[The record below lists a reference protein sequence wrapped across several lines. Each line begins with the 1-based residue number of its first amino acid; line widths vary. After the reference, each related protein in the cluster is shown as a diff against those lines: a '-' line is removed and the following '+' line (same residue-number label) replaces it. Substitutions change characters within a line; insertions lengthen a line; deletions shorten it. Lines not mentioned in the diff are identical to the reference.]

1 MASPVT
7 SALTLVDWRS
17 RVASL
22 YAAVR
27 AESDPAAGHRLWREG
42 RGELFATHPQS
53 PITASPEL
61 LESGIS
67 YWSYDPALRFELP
80 VLDAEPEDRDVDGG
94 NDGSVTMRRIGR
106 VELPDPVGG
115 SLDVWWLHQ
124 YGGGIFVPLRDGT
137 AGDGSYG
144 AGRYLLDTAKGSWLG
159 GDDDHLVLDL
169 NFAYHPSC
177 RYDDRWRCP
186 LAPAG
191 NTIAARVEA
200 GERL

>member
-1 MASPVT
+1 MATSRT
-7 SALTLVDWRS
+7 SALTLVDWRT

-27 AESDPAAGHRLWREG
+27 AESDPAAGHRRWREG
-42 RGELFATHPQS
+42 RRELFASHPQS
-53 PITASPEL
+53 PT
-61 LESGIS
+61 SGWDDPRQEIA
-67 YWSYDPALRFELP
+67 YWPYDPALRFTVP
-80 VLDAEPEDRDVDGG
+80 VLDAEPDERDVDGG
-94 NDGSVTMRRIGR
+94 DDGSVTMRRIGR
-106 VELPDPVGG
+106 VELPVPVGG

-124 YGGGIFVPLRDGT
+124 YGGGVFVPLRDGT

-144 AGRYLLDTAKGSWLG
+144 AGRYLLDTTKGAWLG
-159 GDDDHLVLDL
+159 GDDKHLVLDL